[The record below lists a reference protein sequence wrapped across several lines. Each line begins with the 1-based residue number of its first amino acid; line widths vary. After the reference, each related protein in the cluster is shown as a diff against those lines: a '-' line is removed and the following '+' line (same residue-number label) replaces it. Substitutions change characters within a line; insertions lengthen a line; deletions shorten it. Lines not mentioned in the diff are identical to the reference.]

1 MEKVIAIRDL
11 EKVYP
16 KNVTALK
23 KISLTINNGEIL
35 GLIGPNGAD
44 KTTLVRIILGLLA
57 ATFGKVNI
65 WNSDARDLSFDLR
78 RQIGFFPTDRG
89 IYEELT
95 AEENIRFWA
104 KALNVGKEE
113 IEKIMEKLELW
124 KIKKRLVKKLSS
136 GMKQRLAFACAI
148 FHDPKLLIMDE
159 PTANLDV
166 HSKSLLL
173 DFIKTFR
180 KGKTT
185 IITSHNLYDLEKV
198 CTRIV
203 ILHHGDIIEDGTVE
217 ELKKRFSVNKVLVTT
232 SSPINSTLR
241 VKLEKKYRIEKIN
254 DKQILFSLD
263 SENPSDLVKYLVVN
277 GVNVENVV
285 QEQLSLEE
293 VFLKLTREEK
303 K

>member
-1 MEKVIAIRDL
+1 MEKVIAIQDL

-16 KNVTALK
+16 KNAIALK
-23 KISLTINNGEIL
+23 KISLSINNGEIL
-35 GLIGPNGAD
+35 GLIGPNGAG
-44 KTTLVRIILGLLA
+44 KTTLVRIILGLLT
-57 ATFGKVNI
+57 ATSGRVTI
-65 WNSDARDLSFDLR
+65 WDSNARDLSFDLR
-78 RQIGFFPTDRG
+78 RQIGFFPTDQG

-113 IEKIMEKLELW
+113 IEKIMKKLELW

-148 FHDPKLLIMDE
+148 FHGPKLLIMDE

-166 HSKSLLL
+166 YSKSLLL

-180 KGKTT
+180 EGKTT

-203 ILHHGDIIEDGTVE
+203 ILHHGDIIEDGTIE
-217 ELKKRFSVNKVLVTT
+217 ELKKRFSGNKVLVTT
-232 SSPINSTLR
+232 SSSILGL
-241 VKLEKKYRIEKIN
+241 KLKKKYKMKKIN

-263 SENPSDLVKYLVVN
+263 SENPSDLVKYLVIN

-285 QEQLSLEE
+285 QERLSLEE
-293 VFLKLTREEK
+293 VYLKLTKEEEK
-303 K
+303 